1 MGEKGTWFEDDN
13 DGSVK
18 HLQGARKAG
27 TDTVPL
33 VFLGTDERNV
43 PEEEK
48 TLLIKDPT
56 PELNKTNPPVFALDV
71 SRLSADKLDALKNG
85 REFVDARKAAVG
97 FQSWEAGVFAQA
109 KSMVDWNAR
118 NKARSPL
125 DPLLSFAL
133 RLTTPTSA
141 SSSTASVL
149 RWMRSK
155 DGENWG
161 RLDLCRYW
169 S

>member
-1 MGEKGTWFEDDN
+1 M
-13 DGSVK
+13 
-18 HLQGARKAG
+18 
-27 TDTVPL
+27 
-33 VFLGTDERNV
+33 

-48 TLLIKDPT
+48 TLLIKDPA

-71 SRLSADKLDALKNG
+71 SRLAADKLDALKNG

-97 FQSWEAGVFAQA
+97 FEYWEAGVFAQA
-109 KSMVDWNAR
+109 KSMVDWNTR
-118 NKARSPL
+118 NKVHSPL
-125 DPLLSFAL
+125 DTLLSYAP

-149 RWMRSK
+149 RWLRSK
-155 DGENWG
+155 DGEYWG
-161 RLDLCRYW
+161 HLNLCRNW